1 MDNKNYSYPMDYD
14 WTRDEMEKVIN
25 LWRAVELAYETGI
38 NRELFLEKYKS
49 FKQVLPSIGEE
60 KKWSREFESISGYS
74 LYKVVQ
80 AAKKTNKKTLLI
92 TSK

>member
-14 WTRDEMEKVIN
+14 WSRDEMEKVIN

-38 NRELFLEKYKS
+38 NREFFLETYKS

-74 LYKVVQ
+74 LYQVVQ
-80 AAKKTNKKTLLI
+80 EAKKSDRKTLHI